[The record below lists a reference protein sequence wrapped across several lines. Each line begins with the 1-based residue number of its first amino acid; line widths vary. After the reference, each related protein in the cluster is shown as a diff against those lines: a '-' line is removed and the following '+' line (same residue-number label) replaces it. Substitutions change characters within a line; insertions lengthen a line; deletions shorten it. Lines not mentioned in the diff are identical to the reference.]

1 MAKIKIQCEAT
12 ARHSGKRCRCKGY
25 FTPTSRRMLCT
36 YHKGSKSWD
45 HKTRKYKGL
54 YRNNNIDIQ
63 SKINM
68 LKNLRTLKI
77 KRQMKSKDISRTKNK
92 ELTLSD
98 TELNTIIDRIVD
110 GETLYE
116 LAKDLQIRLTT
127 LYKYLDQN
135 PKTKE
140 RFELAQERGI
150 KTLVEKML
158 VLFNNDNPDV
168 DPNMLVFIRERANY
182 LKWLA
187 PRVSSLFTEKQ
198 KIDVKQDTTLN
209 IKWESEPDMIDV
221 SEDIVDI
228 PSDNKD

>member
-1 MAKIKIQCEAT
+1 MK
-12 ARHSGKRCRCKGY
+12 
-25 FTPTSRRMLCT
+25 
-36 YHKGSKSWD
+36 
-45 HKTRKYKGL
+45 
-54 YRNNNIDIQ
+54 
-63 SKINM
+63 
-68 LKNLRTLKI
+68 
-77 KRQMKSKDISRTKNK
+77 KSKDISRTKSK

-98 TELNTIIDRIVD
+98 SELNTIIDRIID

-116 LAKDLQIRLTT
+116 LAKDLRIKLTT

-221 SEDIVDI
+221 SGDITDI
-228 PSDNKD
+228 PPDNKD

>member
-1 MAKIKIQCEAT
+1 
-12 ARHSGKRCRCKGY
+12 
-25 FTPTSRRMLCT
+25 
-36 YHKGSKSWD
+36 
-45 HKTRKYKGL
+45 
-54 YRNNNIDIQ
+54 
-63 SKINM
+63 
-68 LKNLRTLKI
+68 
-77 KRQMKSKDISRTKNK
+77 MKSKDISKTKNK
-92 ELTLSD
+92 SLSLSD
-98 TELNTIIDRIVD
+98 TELNTIIDRIHD
-110 GETLYE
+110 GETMFE
-116 LAKDLQIRLTT
+116 LAKDLQIKLTT

-221 SEDIVDI
+221 SGDNITDI
-228 PSDNKD
+228 PPDNKD